1 MRIMLDTN
9 VLISM
14 FLFPSVKMNELKTIL
29 CEHHHIFLCTY
40 VVDEL
45 KDVINRKFPSK
56 KYELEQFLSFFP
68 FTLLYT
74 PEYINRAEYPSMRD
88 DFDIPVLASA
98 ILEDVD
104 LLISGDKD
112 FSSVDVEKPE
122 ILTPSEFLNIYST
135 GKSQ

>member
-1 MRIMLDTN
+1 
-9 VLISM
+9 
-14 FLFPSVKMNELKTIL
+14 
-29 CEHHHIFLCTY
+29 
-40 VVDEL
+40 
-45 KDVINRKFPSK
+45 
-56 KYELEQFLSFFP
+56 
-68 FTLLYT
+68 
-74 PEYINRAEYPSMRD
+74 MRD